1 MNYNS
6 ESKPSLQDQAYVAPA
21 ADLYSL
27 EVEDTLAISNTETID
42 EDEDEYDWGIN

>member
-1 MNYNS
+1 MNLNKRF
-6 ESKPSLQDQAYVAPA
+6 ELLQEDYVAPA